1 MPFSVSFHV
10 SNQTHDRLCAA
21 PSAKE
26 EKTGMRSGEK
36 LIDNSERRKATT
48 DPSTSP
54 LAMKLREAALRMTI
68 HFLLIAFKRLSA
80 DAN

>member
-1 MPFSVSFHV
+1 
-10 SNQTHDRLCAA
+10 
-21 PSAKE
+21 
-26 EKTGMRSGEK
+26 MRSGEK

-54 LAMKLREAALRMTI
+54 LAMKLREGALRMTI